1 MSRTTVY
8 RSVTPKRRTSTPRM
22 SASAGS
28 VSMTSSFGRML
39 AKLTGAGDSLQRSRR
54 RTGGA

>member
-22 SASAGS
+22 STSGS
-28 VSMTSSFGRML
+28 ISMTSSFGRML

-54 RTGGA
+54 RTGRA